1 MSSTELVFWQQAREA
16 VVHKITVKE
25 AFEQELGIKFA
36 EPWGCEGAG
45 GTFVGGA

>member
-1 MSSTELVFWQQAREA
+1 MVLWQQALEA

-25 AFEQELGIKFA
+25 AFEQDLGIKFA

-45 GTFVGGA
+45 NAAAGGA